1 MKKLVLLTAAALV
14 IAACGTAAGSDS
26 TDAPDITHQPNA
38 VSAVGP
44 GISIEEALASD
55 IDQPVLVNGFIY
67 IDADGNTVLTS
78 MFAESLPPIPGG
90 EILPIEGLDPTE
102 YELSESQGVRWTDQ
116 FVQVLGVVD
125 DGTLVVSPTVSG

>member
-1 MKKLVLLTAAALV
+1 MKKIVLLTATALV
-14 IAACGTAAGSDS
+14 AACGTAAGSDV
-26 TDAPDITHQPNA
+26 TDAPDTTDQPNT

-55 IDQPVLVNGFIY
+55 TDQPVLVNGFIY
-67 IDADGNTVLTS
+67 IDEDGNALLTS

-90 EILPIEGLDPTE
+90 EILPVEGLDLE
-102 YELSESQGVRWTDQ
+102 NYELSTSQGISWTDQ
-116 FVQVLGVVD
+116 LVQVLGVVD